1 MALPNYLNC
10 NRMNSFKEKYFE
22 LVLQYASFQ
31 KQGFEVTPVIKSEV
45 TKYVRKSNAV
55 RDKINKL
62 CKQAKDEGNLNE
74 INNFMFHEDKYI
86 RSLTG
91 MYCLFTNPEV
101 AEKVL
106 QDIVNLP
113 VPNHAAPLA
122 FTTLEVWKKGLLKL

>member
-1 MALPNYLNC
+1 
-10 NRMNSFKEKYFE
+10 MNLFKEKYLE
-22 LVLQYASFQ
+22 LVLQYALHQ
-31 KQGFEVTPVIKSEV
+31 KQGFETEPVIQSEL
-45 TKYVRKSNAV
+45 TKCVRKANAV
-55 RDKINKL
+55 RDKLDKL
-62 CKQAKDEGNLNE
+62 CEQAKNEGCLNE
-74 INNFMFHEDKYI
+74 INDFMFHEDKYV

-106 QDIVNLP
+106 QDIVDLP